1 MSIEQAITLASHLF
15 WPVVALI
22 ALFVLRPYI
31 SQVSRAASDL
41 RALLN
46 RSGEMV
52 DLVGQITALNEAT
65 SDIKAMQ
72 QVAQAARPEVIPVAG
87 QASLEH
93 LWQKLD
99 KEWKETR
106 ESFRSVSQA
115 ANVPVSF
122 VGNVGV
128 RDAAKALVEKGLI
141 SEMTASG
148 VVDLSAQY
156 QYMFR
161 TTTDRSEYLNDNVV
175 AAYTKTAT
183 RVRQALKSGQ

>member
-1 MSIEQAITLASHLF
+1 MGDVKSENVRSRSWQHPRSNERLA
-15 WPVVALI
+15 P
-22 ALFVLRPYI
+22 RK
-31 SQVSRAASDL
+31 SR
-41 RALLN
+41 
-46 RSGEMV
+46 RST
-52 DLVGQITALNEAT
+52 D
-65 SDIKAMQ
+65 
-72 QVAQAARPEVIPVAG
+72 
-87 QASLEH
+87 
-93 LWQKLD
+93 
-99 KEWKETR
+99 
-106 ESFRSVSQA
+106 
-115 ANVPVSF
+115 
-122 VGNVGV
+122 GNVGV